1 MWEFVVR
8 DHAMHRPPEQ
18 GAPVN
23 PAVRAEVEDA
33 LGADLSDVRV
43 HSDQA
48 AGEASSALRARAFTY
63 GLNIFLGRGEEQSN
77 VSLLAH
83 ELTHVVQQRAT
94 GPAVRRQATV
104 GPAEDPAEAQA
115 EVIAHDVSRDIAETW
130 IVDAAPDRPGQ
141 VSRDDFLREM
151 ERRVTSAA
159 NDALGPLWSA
169 AGCPYIRAFFD
180 THQTTDARRL
190 EQIAKRY
197 SGVQNPSSA
206 EDYYGPIVERV
217 RGSVGRWRSGGDVSA
232 ELTEAGMDQL
242 APAARGAT
250 APNLEQRPETI
261 QRLPDG
267 SGLDGSRP
275 DSEGRPLDGTTR
287 TRMGSAFGEDFSDV
301 RIHSDAPAARLAARE
316 SARAVTF
323 GNEIAFA
330 AGEYRPGTVV
340 GDAMLAHELAHVR
353 QQRGAQPAAVSTAPS
368 AAIESDA
375 DYSTVEALAQ
385 LHGPPGARAG
395 RPAQPS
401 RWTSPLSLSR
411 CSSSRPDKLPGA
423 GRDGRFKGQPVGYLD
438 ETSSSP
444 EGYTSSARIAL
455 TAEETLGFQQSEEA
469 AIALGAAG
477 GPNGGAIT
485 IENGEYVAYRV
496 LQEIPTERPQ
506 TFWERVSGLTDD
518 GVYTVPGV
526 VALVTADGAV
536 LRPRP
541 IPSGGP
547 GLAPARQQPFTA
559 TQDPF
564 TGFREAF
571 GNEKGSLASLDQ
583 DRFILAFNAALRA
596 NALNVL
602 AISEQ
607 EVQSKQQLLAG
618 GPGSVS
624 AGEIAYV
631 RATIKDLID
640 VQQRIDEAEAGAA
653 PLSPF
658 GPPPLPL
665 ALAPKSGVG
674 TIDYAVKA
682 AEEAKRLKQ
691 ERAFIRA
698 RYPILARYGT
708 VPELQALQDLKD
720 DEALLRELGSKM
732 PGILTSIEETRNNV
746 LNGKLNLWSIQ
757 PLIESTIAGLGIN
770 DDKQR
775 GWINSE
781 KESRAKEEMRD
792 SIILAV
798 FQIGF
803 SLGAIFTTG
812 PVGIALSTGAF
823 GLGVYDAIRQTDQYL
838 VQGAAA
844 NTHLDPAMSLLPPEM
859 AAGWGWLVVA
869 WVGVLLDAKDVSHS
883 VAKAVSKVGAGTTSI
898 AAAADEL
905 AEASG
910 KTGDEASQLAAKLR
924 RAAGEFDPGQV
935 ITPAN
940 KGALVNRIGTSIE
953 IDASLPPGEVRV
965 YYKVDKA
972 TNRIEVLGCK
982 AHPAALAADVAAHA
996 GVVQLLRRYD
1006 GVLGRFRQ
1014 LWDRFREILG
1024 VTLNVPPSSLQ
1035 RGSEAWESF
1044 HELGKYEELIAARTK
1059 RLGESVTAA
1068 EEAELESDV
1077 EFFESEY
1084 QHHARVVEQAAE
1096 EAGKG
1101 YIAAA
1106 GRRTREALASGY
1118 RLPDFRDV
1126 APTALTDEMLEK
1138 SDYYYRAGDKPGE
1151 FTLVKKANRNV
1162 QTLRGNPDG
1171 TFTAGTPTRTE
1182 RAAQLVAGWSKDA
1195 QESFKALDEALQKV
1209 DARLV
1214 PVEGMAATGKTMRE
1228 VIAAAGPANFE
1239 QAFLDILVEAQVKR
1253 GVAADA
1259 AKAAAQ
1265 TSLQQLLD
1273 HPITVIQGTD
1283 QLRAFGYRTHYATVS
1298 GAVLQPG
1305 EDLHHLV
1312 PLYLGG
1318 GHLVDNFVRLDEE
1331 LHRRMH
1337 RLIDEIVFDEATTL
1351 APQSIQKG
1359 ALTFKSGAAILHPN
1373 GAVEILSLPE
1383 LVRRAAQ
1390 IGGG

>member
-1 MWEFVVR
+1 MQ
-8 DHAMHRPPEQ
+8 PPAQQ

-23 PAVRAEVEDA
+23 PAVRAEAEDA
-33 LGADLSDVRV
+33 LGADLSGVRV
-43 HSDQA
+43 HSDRA

-63 GLNIFLGRGEEQSN
+63 GPNIFLGLGETQSN
-77 VSLLAH
+77 ISLLAH

-94 GPAVRRQATV
+94 RPAVRRQPTV
-104 GPAEDPAEAQA
+104 GPAKDSAEEQAEA
-115 EVIAHDVSRDIAETW
+115 IAQDVSRDVTGAW
-130 IVDAAPDRPGQ
+130 IVDATPERPGQ
-141 VSRDDFLREM
+141 VNRDDFLREM
-151 ERRVTSAA
+151 ERLVTAAA

-169 AGCPYIRAFFD
+169 AGCPYIKAFFD
-180 THQTTDARRL
+180 THRTTDARRL
-190 EQIAKRY
+190 EQIAKRF
-197 SGVQNPSSA
+197 SGMRNPTSA
-206 EDYYGPIVERV
+206 ADYYEPIIERV

-232 ELTEAGMDQL
+232 ELTEAGMGQL
-242 APAARGAT
+242 APDARGT
-250 APNLEQRPETI
+250 TPPSLEQRPGI
-261 QRLPDG
+261 LQRLPDG
-267 SGLDGSRP
+267 SGPDGPGPDSSRP
-275 DSEGRPLDGTTR
+275 DSEGRPLDGATR
-287 TRMGSAFGEDFSDV
+287 TRMGGTFGEDFSDV
-301 RIHSDAPAARLAARE
+301 KVHSDAPAAQLAARE
-316 SARAVTF
+316 SARALTI

-340 GDAMLAHELAHVR
+340 GDAVLAHELAHVR
-353 QQRGAQPAAVSTAPS
+353 QQRGARQAAVTAEPSTAV
-368 AAIESDA
+368 ESDA
-375 DYSTVEALAQ
+375 DSSAAEALAQ
-385 LHGPPGARAG
+385 LHGPPGARTG
-395 RPAQPS
+395 TPVRPS
-401 RWTSPLSLSR
+401 RWTSPLRLSS
-411 CSSSRPDKLPGA
+411 CSSRPDKLPGA
-423 GRDGRFKGQPVGYLD
+423 DRDGRFKGKSVGYV
-438 ETSSSP
+438 
-444 EGYTSSARIAL
+444 EGISTGMAYRVDFE
-455 TAEETLGFQQSEEA
+455 AEETLGFQRSEEA
-469 AIALGAAG
+469 AIALAAAG

-496 LQEIPTERPQ
+496 LQYIPTERPQ
-506 TFWERVSGLTDD
+506 TLWERQSGMIPT
-518 GVYTVPGV
+518 GVYTAPGV

-536 LRPRP
+536 LRPTP
-541 IPSGGP
+541 P
-547 GLAPARQQPFTA
+547 APDQRDPVRARQQPFTA
-559 TQDPF
+559 DQDPF

-571 GNEKGSLASLDQ
+571 GDEKGSLAGLDK
-583 DRFILAFNAALRA
+583 DRLILAFNAALRA

-602 AISEQ
+602 ALSEQ
-607 EVQSKQQLLAG
+607 EVRSKQQLLAG
-618 GPGSVS
+618 GVRSVS

-631 RATIKDLID
+631 RATITDLID
-640 VQQRIDEAEAGAA
+640 VQQRIDHAEAGAM
-653 PLSPF
+653 PLKVPSVPG
-658 GPPPLPL
+658 GPITILPR
-665 ALAPKSGVG
+665 ALAPESGVG
-674 TIDYAVKA
+674 TVDYALKA
-682 AEEAKRLKQ
+682 AEESERLKR

-698 RYPILARYGT
+698 RYPVLARYGNVT
-708 VPELQALQDLKD
+708 DLRALQDLKD
-720 DEALLRELGSKM
+720 DEALLRELGSQM
-732 PGILTSIEETRNNV
+732 PGILTSIQETRNNV
-746 LNGKLNLWSIQ
+746 LNGKLSLWSI
-757 PLIESTIAGLGIN
+757 PSLIDSTIAGLGIN
-770 DDKQR
+770 DEKQR
-775 GWINSE
+775 GWIKSE
-781 KESRAKEEMRD
+781 KESRAKEETRD

-803 SLGAIFTTG
+803 SIGAMFITG
-812 PVGIALSTGAF
+812 PAGIALATGAF
-823 GLGVYDAIRQTDQYL
+823 GLGLYDAIQQTDQYF
-838 VQGAAA
+838 VQGHAA

-883 VAKAVSKVGAGTTSI
+883 VAKAVSKVGSGTTSI

-905 AEASG
+905 ARASG

-924 RAAGEFDPGQV
+924 RAAAEFGPGEV
-935 ITPAN
+935 ITHGN
-940 KGALVNRIGTSIE
+940 KGALANRIGTSIE
-953 IDASLPPGEVRV
+953 IDASLPHGEVRV

-972 TNRIEVLGCK
+972 ANRIEVLECK

-996 GVVQLLRRYD
+996 GVVRLLRRYD

-1024 VTLNVPPSSLQ
+1024 VTSNVPPSSLQ

-1044 HELGKYEELIAARTK
+1044 HELSKHEELIAARTK

-1068 EEAELESDV
+1068 EEAALESDV
-1077 EFFESEY
+1077 EFFESEFE
-1084 QHHARVVEQAAE
+1084 HHARVVDQAAE

-1106 GRRTREALASGY
+1106 GRRTREALVSGY
-1118 RLPDFRDV
+1118 RLPDFPDI

-1138 SDYYYRAGDKPGE
+1138 SNYYYRAADKPGE

-1162 QTLRGNPDG
+1162 PTLRGNPDG
-1171 TFTAGTPTRTE
+1171 TFTAGTPTRAE

-1195 QESFKALDEALQKV
+1195 RESFKALDEALQKV

-1265 TSLQQLLD
+1265 GSLQQLLD

-1283 QLRAFGYRTHYATVS
+1283 QLRAFGYRSHYATIS

-1337 RLIDEIVFDEATTL
+1337 RLIDEIAFDEATTL

>member
-1 MWEFVVR
+1 MVTGRGMQHPSER
-8 DHAMHRPPEQ
+8 
-18 GAPVN
+18 GAPVE
-23 PAVRAEVEDA
+23 PAVRAEMEDA
-33 LGADLSDVRV
+33 LGADFSGVRV

-63 GLNIFLGRGEEQSN
+63 GPNIFLGRGETQLN
-77 VSLLAH
+77 ISLLAH

-104 GPAEDPAEAQA
+104 GPASDAAEVQAEA
-115 EVIAHDVSRDIAETW
+115 IAQDVSRDVVGTW
-130 IVDAAPDRPGQ
+130 IVDAVPNRPGQ

-151 ERRVTSAA
+151 ERRVTAAA
-159 NDALGPLWSA
+159 NGALGPLWSA
-169 AGCPYIRAFFD
+169 AGCPYIQAFFE
-180 THQTTDARRL
+180 THRTTDARRL

-197 SGVQNPSSA
+197 SGVQNPTSA
-206 EDYYGPIVERV
+206 ADYYEPIVERV

-232 ELTEAGMDQL
+232 ELTEVGMGQL
-242 APAARGAT
+242 APDTRGAT
-250 APNLEQRPETI
+250 PPSLEQRTGI
-261 QRLPDG
+261 LQRLPDG
-267 SGLDGSRP
+267 SGPDGSSPDSQGRSLDGA
-275 DSEGRPLDGTTR
+275 TR
-287 TRMGSAFGEDFSDV
+287 TRMENAFGEDFSDV
-301 RIHSDAPAARLAARE
+301 NIHSDAPTARLAARE
-316 SARAVTF
+316 SARAVTI

-330 AGEYRPGTVV
+330 VGEYRPGTVV
-340 GDAMLAHELAHVR
+340 GDAVLAHELAHVR
-353 QQRGAQPAAVSTAPS
+353 QQRGAQRAAMSTAPS
-368 AAIESDA
+368 TAIESDA
-375 DYSTVEALAQ
+375 DSSAVEALAQ
-385 LHGPPGARAG
+385 LHGPQGARTG
-395 RPAQPS
+395 KPMRSS
-401 RWTSPLSLSR
+401 RWTSPLRLSG
-411 CSSSRPDKLPGA
+411 CSSRPDKLPGA
-423 GRDGRFKGQPVGYLD
+423 EKDGRFEGQSVGYLD
-438 ETSSSP
+438 ETSTGM
-444 EGYTSSARIAL
+444 EGYTSHDRIDL
-455 TAEETLGFQQSEEA
+455 TAEETLGFQRSEEA
-469 AIALGAAG
+469 AIALAAAG

-506 TFWERVSGLTDD
+506 TAMERISGITDN

-526 VALVTADGAV
+526 VALVTANGAV

-541 IPSGGP
+541 ITPGWPGP
-547 GLAPARQQPFTA
+547 VPARQQPFTA
-559 TQDPF
+559 EQDPF

-571 GNEKGSLASLDQ
+571 GDEKGSLAGLDQ
-583 DRFILAFNAALRA
+583 DRLILAFNAALRA

-602 AISEQ
+602 ALSEQ
-607 EVQSKQQLLAG
+607 EVRSKQQLLAG
-618 GPGSVS
+618 GTGSVS
-624 AGEIAYV
+624 TGEIAHA

-653 PLSPF
+653 PLSPLY
-658 GPPPLPL
+658 GLPL
-665 ALAPKSGVG
+665 LPTALAPKSGVG
-674 TIDYAVKA
+674 TADYALKR
-682 AEEAKRLKQ
+682 AEDAKRLKR

-698 RYPILARYGT
+698 RYPVLARYGT
-708 VPELQALQDLKD
+708 VTELKALQDLKD
-720 DEALLRELGSKM
+720 DKALLRQLGSQM
-732 PGILTSIEETRNNV
+732 PGILKSIEETRNNV
-746 LNGKLNLWSIQ
+746 LNGKLNLWSITS
-757 PLIESTIAGLGIN
+757 LYESTIAGLGIN

-775 GWINSE
+775 GWIKSE
-781 KESRAKEEMRD
+781 KDSQAREEMRD

-803 SLGAIFTTG
+803 SLGAAFVSG
-812 PVGIALSTGAF
+812 PAGVALATGAF
-823 GLGVYDAIRQTDQYL
+823 GLGLYDAIQQTDQYL
-838 VQGAAA
+838 VQSSAA

-883 VAKAVSKVGAGTTSI
+883 VAKAVRKVSTGASI

-905 AEASG
+905 AQASG

-924 RAAGEFDPGQV
+924 RAAGEFGPGEV
-935 ITPAN
+935 ITHGN
-940 KGALVNRIGTSIE
+940 KGALANRIGTSIE
-953 IDASLPPGEVRV
+953 IDASLPRGEVRV

-996 GVVQLLRRYD
+996 GVVRLLRRYD

-1024 VTLNVPPSSLQ
+1024 VTSNVPPSSLQ

-1044 HELGKYEELIAARTK
+1044 HELGKHEELIAARTK

-1068 EEAELESDV
+1068 EEGALESDV

-1084 QHHARVVEQAAE
+1084 EHHARVVEQAAQ

-1106 GRRTREALASGY
+1106 GRRTREALVSGY
-1118 RLPDFRDV
+1118 RLPDFKDV
-1126 APTALTDEMLEK
+1126 AATALTDEMLEK
-1138 SDYYYRAGDKPGE
+1138 SNYYYRAGNKPGE

-1162 QTLRGNPDG
+1162 PTMVGLPDG
-1171 TFTAGTPTRTE
+1171 TFSAGTPTRAE
-1182 RAAQLVAGWSKDA
+1182 RAQQIVAGWSKDA
-1195 QESFKALDEALQKV
+1195 QESFKTLDEALQAV

-1228 VIAAAGPANFE
+1228 VLTALGPANFE
-1239 QAFLDILVEAQVKR
+1239 QAILDILVEAQLE
-1253 GVAADA
+1253 GHVAADA

-1265 TSLQQLLD
+1265 ASLKQLLD
-1273 HPITVIQGTD
+1273 HPITVIRGTD
-1283 QLRAFGYRTHYATVS
+1283 QLRAFGYRSHFVTVS
-1298 GAVLQPG
+1298 GAVLRPG
-1305 EDLHHLV
+1305 EDLHHLI

-1318 GHLVDNFVRLDEE
+1318 GHLVDNFVPLGGEF
-1331 LHRRMH
+1331 HRRMH
-1337 RLIDEIVFDEATTL
+1337 RLIDEIAFDEATTL

-1359 ALTFKSGAAILHPN
+1359 AFTFASGAAILHPN

-1390 IGGG
+1390 MGGG